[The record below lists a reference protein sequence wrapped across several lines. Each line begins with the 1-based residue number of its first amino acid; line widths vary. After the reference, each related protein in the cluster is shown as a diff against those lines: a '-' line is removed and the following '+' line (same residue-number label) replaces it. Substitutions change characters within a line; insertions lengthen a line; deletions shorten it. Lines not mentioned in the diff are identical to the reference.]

1 MPAAIIYSRSFF
13 SFSLNP
19 SVAKRF
25 EKNVTLI
32 INNFHSNVKGMAS
45 ISEFSVFKNESE
57 ILVFPFSCFEIKE
70 IVDREKNKYYINLD
84 YLGQY
89 EKLFEG
95 EDLKDLVK
103 LIPKDS
109 PLSKQVLSTEI
120 LQKSYQKEFSNIIFN
135 LKYKISQNEKI
146 NFW

>member
-1 MPAAIIYSRSFF
+1 
-13 SFSLNP
+13 
-19 SVAKRF
+19 
-25 EKNVTLI
+25 
-32 INNFHSNVKGMAS
+32 MAS

-57 ILVFPFSCFEIKE
+57 ILVFPLSCFEIE
-70 IVDREKNKYYINLD
+70 EFIDRGGNKYYINLD

-109 PLSKQVLSTEI
+109 PLSIQVIS
-120 LQKSYQKEFSNIIFN
+120 SNIIEETYQAEIAEILLF
-135 LKYKISQNEKI
+135 
-146 NFW
+146 